1 MAAYAALVSLLNTV
15 DNIQNHPHLSHCFLH
30 KQIQTLTAKLDSLL
44 AFVEKYT
51 SQSHG
56 ELESQIASASHAAED
71 AIESHIVDHIL
82 AGSAENTPPSLLD
95 LQKSIQEMDSIEEK
109 LKAETRSEDLQ
120 PTYSTPAPPS
130 TEAVTARKST
140 TMVGF
145 EEYWEEVMDKLT
157 SDQRQRQI
165 IPITGMGGIGK
176 TTLARNVYE
185 NATIVQCFDVR
196 GWVTVSQ
203 DYSVR
208 KILFE
213 ILSSLGESTRE
224 MDERTEYELSEKLH
238 KTLFGRKYL
247 VVLDDIWSIDAWK
260 RVQFFLP
267 DNYNK
272 SRMIVTTR
280 QSDVAKEF
288 SDSALVLQLLGED
301 ESWELFCHKAFG
313 QRDCP
318 SELEGVGRE
327 IVRRCKGLPLSVA
340 VIGGLLRRSSMTR
353 SYWEIVAEDISSALD
368 SAGDSQYQNLLSLSY
383 SYLPACLKPCFL
395 YLGIYPEDHEFRV
408 SRLIKLWIAE
418 GLLKPN
424 KEQNLEEIARGF
436 IKDLVDRNLILVCS
450 LGSNGKLKTCRIH
463 DLLRDICIRVVE
475 KEKFLSII
483 TTRVHDAPRD
493 MNMER
498 RIVNHGRYSPGGVL
512 DTLEST
518 SLARSLIF
526 QSPALLPF
534 KSRMMRVLVE
544 AYGDSLAPTF
554 QQVNLR
560 LLAYESVRAP
570 FGWIRTYELPPSV
583 SLLWNVQ
590 TLIVDR
596 SIDKVV
602 APSEIWE
609 MQQLRHLEFYRI
621 WLPDPPPSE
630 GGCVLQNLRT
640 VKTALDFKCSEEVC
654 KRTPNIRKLKIF
666 YQDFSEET
674 RESSH
679 CLHNICSFNRL
690 ESLSC
695 CFHTVPNHD
704 VLLQS
709 LKFPSSLKKLVLQYC
724 ELHWDDLTII
734 GALPHL
740 EVLKLKYQAVRGHE
754 WCPVEEGFARLKFLE
769 VDSCYLIKWDADDS
783 CFPVLETLVL
793 GGLYKL
799 DEIPA
804 DMADIATLQR
814 VCVVECSVSAA
825 ISALRILEQKLENE
839 EDDLRVRIGFREK
852 AELEEFKEKVKFYD
866 LSDLSFQV
874 DRL

>member
-1 MAAYAALVSLLNTV
+1 MQIEAFKDQRHSVASMFRSQARELDVAYRAR
-15 DNIQNHPHLSHCFLH
+15 
-30 KQIQTLTAKLDSLL
+30 LTASLDSND
-44 AFVEKYT
+44 F
-51 SQSHG
+51 
-56 ELESQIASASHAAED
+56 
-71 AIESHIVDHIL
+71 
-82 AGSAENTPPSLLD
+82 
-95 LQKSIQEMDSIEEK
+95 
-109 LKAETRSEDLQ
+109 
-120 PTYSTPAPPS
+120 STNS
-130 TEAVTARKST
+130 KRFS
-140 TMVGF
+140 
-145 EEYWEEVMDKLT
+145 
-157 SDQRQRQI
+157 
-165 IPITGMGGIGK
+165 
-176 TTLARNVYE
+176 
-185 NATIVQCFDVR
+185 
-196 GWVTVSQ
+196 
-203 DYSVR
+203 
-208 KILFE
+208 
-213 ILSSLGESTRE
+213 
-224 MDERTEYELSEKLH
+224 TEYELSEKLH

-288 SDSALVLQLLGED
+288 SDSALALQLLGED
-301 ESWELFCHKAFG
+301 KSWELFCHKAFE

-340 VIGGLLRRSSMTR
+340 VIGGLLGRSSMTR
-353 SYWEIVAEDISSALD
+353 RYWGIVAEDISSALD

-383 SYLPACLKPCFL
+383 TSYLPACLKPCFL

-518 SLARSLIF
+518 SLARSLIC

-534 KSRMMRVLVE
+534 KSRMLRVLVE

-630 GGCVLQNLRT
+630 GCKTYGQLRPRWT
-640 VKTALDFKCSEEVC
+640 SNAA
-654 KRTPNIRKLKIF
+654 R
-666 YQDFSEET
+666 
-674 RESSH
+674 
-679 CLHNICSFNRL
+679 SFNRL

-709 LKFPSSLKKLVLQYC
+709 LNFPSSLKKLSLHVLANS

-804 DMADIATLQR
+804 DMADIATLQS

-825 ISALRILEQKLENE
+825 ISALRILEQKLDNS
-839 EDDLRVRIGFREK
+839 DNDLRVRIGFREK
-852 AELEEFKEKVKFYD
+852 AELEEFKEKMKFYD